1 MENELLSRQYFI
13 KPPVNNGKSLVGGI
27 GLPSM
32 EECCSYM
39 VVGTDELEA
48 DELEADELTEP
59 RKASSSSRTSRT
71 FVSLYG

>member
-1 MENELLSRQYFI
+1 MKSFEADELAAGELEA
-13 KPPVNNGKSLVGGI
+13 GELEAGELEADELVGGI

-59 RKASSSSRTSRT
+59 RLKLFT
-71 FVSLYG
+71 